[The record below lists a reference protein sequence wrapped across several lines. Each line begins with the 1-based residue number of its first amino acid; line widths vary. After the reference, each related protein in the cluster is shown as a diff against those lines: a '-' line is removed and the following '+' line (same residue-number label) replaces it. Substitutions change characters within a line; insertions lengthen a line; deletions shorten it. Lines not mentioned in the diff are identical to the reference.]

1 MFYQIHYNI
10 KNFKINKLYKLQP
23 KRVNFLPDF
32 FSPTFSVQRFKNVYF
47 LLKIGFFST
56 LNVVL
61 YLHKIHNMIGVDF
74 MPHIECVKN
83 NGKPYLR
90 LAESRY
96 VKDMDRQKKFVLKN
110 LVPLSKFDDGKP
122 DFLKRF
128 REKFKNGEIDFDGIT
143 YYSNLPTKRSFEIN
157 NEMNYIELKNIGFLF
172 LQSIYNSL
180 GITEFL
186 NRIKSN
192 SKIEYDLNGLTKL
205 LVFERILDPQSKK
218 KTFENKNKFL
228 FSIVDSNDIN
238 QIYRALDV
246 LSKNSKKIQN
256 RINTKIKNSSIG
268 RNTSLTYYDVTNYF
282 FEAMY
287 GDEDIYELDE
297 NNEIVK
303 DENGEPII
311 ARKGFR
317 KKGVSKENSKGPII
331 QMGLFIDNNGIP
343 VSHKLFP
350 GNTQDKSTF
359 KDVLENDVDEMNLG
373 KIITVADNGMN
384 TQENK
389 YLIVE
394 KGNGYIVSK
403 SVKKSWKSQRDWAL
417 EDKDYT
423 YIKNDSDEVVF
434 KYKSRINE
442 ITLIYT
448 NNDGTKSEKIIKEK
462 EIIYWSK
469 KHYEKELNQNK
480 KFIEYLESCKE
491 NPDKLKD
498 KQRKSQ
504 EYIKVLDIDKKT
516 GEVIKT
522 DKLIVFLD
530 EKLEKYK
537 ETLGYYSIVTSEINE
552 DDKEIINRHHGLSR
566 IEDSFRIIKSDL
578 EGRPIY
584 VWTEE
589 HIKAHF
595 LICFIALTIIRIIQY
610 KILKYENKST
620 LNVDGW
626 EQGITADKIKQALN
640 NFKACSDKNGTCLI
654 STPDIQIEKIIKSL
668 GIEMPNL
675 TTIDKIDKFKN
686 QLNKDIFM

>member
-1 MFYQIHYNI
+1 
-10 KNFKINKLYKLQP
+10 
-23 KRVNFLPDF
+23 
-32 FSPTFSVQRFKNVYF
+32 
-47 LLKIGFFST
+47 
-56 LNVVL
+56 
-61 YLHKIHNMIGVDF
+61 

-96 VKDMDRQKKFVLKN
+96 VKDIGRQKKFVLKN
-110 LVPLSKFDDGKP
+110 LGPLSKFDDGKP

-143 YYSNLPTKRSFEIN
+143 YYSNLPTKKVFEIN

-180 GITEFL
+180 GIYDLLRE
-186 NRIKSN
+186 IKSN
-192 SKIEYDLNGLTKL
+192 SKLEYDLNGLTKL
-205 LVFERILDPQSKK
+205 LVFGRILDPASKK
-218 KTFENKNKFL
+218 KTFENKDKFL
-228 FSIVDSNDIN
+228 FQVVDSDDIN

-256 RINTKIKNSSIG
+256 RMNTKIKNSSIG

-282 FEAMY
+282 FETMY
-287 GDEDIYELDE
+287 GDDDTYELDE
-297 NNEIVK
+297 NNEIIK
-303 DENGEPII
+303 DENNEPII
-311 ARKGFR
+311 VKKGFR
-317 KKGVSKENSKGPII
+317 KKGVSKENSKGPIV

-350 GNTQDKSTF
+350 GNTQDKTTF
-359 KDVLENDVDEMNLG
+359 KNVLENDVDEMNLG
-373 KIITVADNGMN
+373 KIIVVADNGMN

-417 EDKDYT
+417 EEKDYT
-423 YIKNDSDEVVF
+423 CIRNASNEVVF
-434 KYKSRINE
+434 KHKSRINE
-442 ITLIYT
+442 ITLTYK
-448 NNDGTKSEKIIKEK
+448 NEDGTKFKKTIKEK

-469 KHYEKELNQNK
+469 KHYEKELHQNQ

-491 NPDKLKD
+491 HPDKLKD

-504 EYIKVLDIDKKT
+504 EYIKVLDIDKET

-522 DKLIVFLD
+522 NKLIVFLD

-537 ETLGYYSIVTSEINE
+537 ETLGYYSIVTSEIE
-552 DDKEIINRHHGLSR
+552 DDDKEIINRYHGLSR

-595 LICFIALTIIRIIQY
+595 LICFIALTIVRIIQY

-654 STPDIQIEKIIKSL
+654 STPDIQIEKIVKSL
-668 GIEMPNL
+668 GIEMPDL

>member
-1 MFYQIHYNI
+1 
-10 KNFKINKLYKLQP
+10 
-23 KRVNFLPDF
+23 
-32 FSPTFSVQRFKNVYF
+32 
-47 LLKIGFFST
+47 
-56 LNVVL
+56 
-61 YLHKIHNMIGVDF
+61 

-96 VKDMDRQKKFVLKN
+96 VKDIGRQKKFVLKN
-110 LVPLSKFDDGKP
+110 LGPLSKFDDGKP

-143 YYSNLPTKRSFEIN
+143 YYSNLPTKKAFEID

-180 GITEFL
+180 GIYDLLRE
-186 NRIKSN
+186 IKSN
-192 SKIEYDLNGLTKL
+192 SRLEYDLNGLTKL
-205 LVFERILDPQSKK
+205 LIFERILDPQSKK
-218 KTFENKNKFL
+218 KTFENKDKFL
-228 FSIVDSNDIN
+228 FQVADSNDIN
-238 QIYRALDV
+238 QIYRTLDV
-246 LSKNSKKIQN
+246 LSENSKKIQN
-256 RINTKIKNSSIG
+256 RMNTKIKNSSIG

-282 FEAMY
+282 FETMY
-287 GDEDIYELDE
+287 GDDDTYELDE
-297 NNEIVK
+297 NNEIIK
-303 DENGEPII
+303 DENDEPII
-311 ARKGFR
+311 VKKGFR
-317 KKGVSKENSKGPII
+317 KKGVSKENSKGPIV

-350 GNTQDKSTF
+350 GNTQDKTTF
-359 KDVLENDVDEMNLG
+359 KNVLENDVDEMDLG
-373 KIITVADNGMN
+373 KIIVVADNGMN

-389 YLIVE
+389 YLIVD

-417 EDKDYT
+417 SEDNYT
-423 YIKNDSDEVVF
+423 YIRNASNEVVF

-442 ITLIYT
+442 ITLTYK
-448 NNDGTKSEKIIKEK
+448 NEDGTKSKKTVKEK

-469 KHYEKELNQNK
+469 KHYEKELHQNQ

-537 ETLGYYSIVTSEINE
+537 ETLGYYSIVTSEIGD
-552 DDKEIINRHHGLSR
+552 DDKEIINRYHGLSR

-595 LICFIALTIIRIIQY
+595 LICFIALTIVRIIQY

-620 LNVDGW
+620 LNVDG
-626 EQGITADKIKQALN
+626 
-640 NFKACSDKNGTCLI
+640 
-654 STPDIQIEKIIKSL
+654 
-668 GIEMPNL
+668 
-675 TTIDKIDKFKN
+675 
-686 QLNKDIFM
+686 

>member
-1 MFYQIHYNI
+1 
-10 KNFKINKLYKLQP
+10 
-23 KRVNFLPDF
+23 
-32 FSPTFSVQRFKNVYF
+32 
-47 LLKIGFFST
+47 
-56 LNVVL
+56 
-61 YLHKIHNMIGVDF
+61 

-96 VKDMDRQKKFVLKN
+96 VKDIGRQKKFVLKN
-110 LVPLSKFDDGKP
+110 LGPLSKFDDGKP

-143 YYSNLPTKRSFEIN
+143 YYSNLPTKKVFEID

-180 GITEFL
+180 GIYDLLRE
-186 NRIKSN
+186 IKSN
-192 SKIEYDLNGLTKL
+192 SRLEYDLNGLTKL
-205 LVFERILDPQSKK
+205 LVFERILDPSSKK
-218 KTFENKNKFL
+218 KTFENKDKFL
-228 FSIVDSNDIN
+228 FQVVDSNDIN
-238 QIYRALDV
+238 QIYRTLDV
-246 LSKNSKKIQN
+246 LSENSKKIQN
-256 RINTKIKNSSIG
+256 RMNTKIKNSSIG

-282 FEAMY
+282 FETMY
-287 GDEDIYELDE
+287 GDDDTYELDE
-297 NNEIVK
+297 NNEIIK
-303 DENGEPII
+303 DEKGEPII
-311 ARKGFR
+311 VKKGFR
-317 KKGVSKENSKGPII
+317 KNGVSKENSKGPIV

-350 GNTQDKSTF
+350 GNTQDKTTF
-359 KDVLENDVDEMNLG
+359 KNVLENDVDEMDLG
-373 KIITVADNGMN
+373 KIIVVADNGMN

-389 YLIVE
+389 YLIVD

-403 SVKKSWKSQRDWAL
+403 SVKKSWKSQRDWAMS
-417 EDKDYT
+417 DDDYT
-423 YIKNDSDEVVF
+423 YIRNASNEVVF

-442 ITLIYT
+442 ITLVYK
-448 NNDGTKSEKIIKEK
+448 NDDGTKSKKIIKEK

-469 KHYEKELNQNK
+469 KHYEKELHQNK
-480 KFIEYLESCKE
+480 KFIEYLETCKE
-491 NPDKLKD
+491 SPDKLKD
-498 KQRKSQ
+498 RQRKSQ

-537 ETLGYYSIVTSEINE
+537 ETLGYYSIVTSEIE
-552 DDKEIINRHHGLSR
+552 DDDKEIINRYHGLSR

-595 LICFIALTIIRIIQY
+595 LICFIALTIVRIIQY

-626 EQGITADKIKQALN
+626 EQGITVEKIKQALN

-668 GIEMPNL
+668 GMEMPDL

>member
-1 MFYQIHYNI
+1 
-10 KNFKINKLYKLQP
+10 
-23 KRVNFLPDF
+23 
-32 FSPTFSVQRFKNVYF
+32 
-47 LLKIGFFST
+47 
-56 LNVVL
+56 
-61 YLHKIHNMIGVDF
+61 

-96 VKDMDRQKKFVLKN
+96 VKDIGRQKKFVLKN
-110 LVPLSKFDDGKP
+110 LGPLSKFDDGKP

-143 YYSNLPTKRSFEIN
+143 YYSNLPTKKVFEIN

-180 GITEFL
+180 GIYDLLRE
-186 NRIKSN
+186 IKSN
-192 SKIEYDLNGLTKL
+192 SKLEYDLNGLTKL
-205 LVFERILDPQSKK
+205 LVFGRILDPASKK
-218 KTFENKNKFL
+218 KTFENKDKFL
-228 FSIVDSNDIN
+228 FQVVDSDDIN

-256 RINTKIKNSSIG
+256 RMNTKIKNSSIG

-282 FEAMY
+282 FETMY
-287 GDEDIYELDE
+287 GDDDTYELDE
-297 NNEIVK
+297 NNEIIK
-303 DENGEPII
+303 DENNEPII
-311 ARKGFR
+311 VKKGFR
-317 KKGVSKENSKGPII
+317 KKGVSKENSKGPIV

-350 GNTQDKSTF
+350 GNTQDKTTF
-359 KDVLENDVDEMNLG
+359 KNVLENDVDEMNLG
-373 KIITVADNGMN
+373 KIIVVADNGMN

-417 EDKDYT
+417 EEKDYT
-423 YIKNDSDEVVF
+423 CIRNASNEVVF
-434 KYKSRINE
+434 KHKSRINE
-442 ITLIYT
+442 ITLTYQ
-448 NNDGTKSEKIIKEK
+448 NEDGTKFKKTIKEK

-469 KHYEKELNQNK
+469 KHYEKELHQNQ

-491 NPDKLKD
+491 HPDKLKD

-522 DKLIVFLD
+522 NKLIVFLD

-537 ETLGYYSIVTSEINE
+537 ETLGYYSIVTSEIE
-552 DDKEIINRHHGLSR
+552 DDDKEIINRYHGLSR

-595 LICFIALTIIRIIQY
+595 LICFIALTIVRIIQY
-610 KILKYENKST
+610 KILKHENKST

-654 STPDIQIEKIIKSL
+654 STPDIQIEKIVKSL
-668 GIEMPNL
+668 GIEMPDL

-686 QLNKDIFM
+686 QLNKDLFM

>member
-1 MFYQIHYNI
+1 
-10 KNFKINKLYKLQP
+10 
-23 KRVNFLPDF
+23 
-32 FSPTFSVQRFKNVYF
+32 
-47 LLKIGFFST
+47 
-56 LNVVL
+56 
-61 YLHKIHNMIGVDF
+61 

-96 VKDMDRQKKFVLKN
+96 VKDIGRQKKFVLKN
-110 LVPLSKFDDGKP
+110 LGPLSKFDDGKP
-122 DFLKRF
+122 DFLKRL

-143 YYSNLPTKRSFEIN
+143 YYSNLPTKRTFEID

-172 LQSIYNSL
+172 LQSVYNSL

-186 NRIKSN
+186 NRLKSD

-205 LVFERILDPQSKK
+205 MVFERILDPQSKK
-218 KTFENKNKFL
+218 KTFENKDKFL
-228 FSIVDSNDIN
+228 FQVVDSDDIN

-256 RINTKIKNSSIG
+256 RMNTKIKNSSIG

-282 FEAMY
+282 FETMY
-287 GDEDIYELDE
+287 GDDDTYELDE
-297 NNEIVK
+297 NNEIIK
-303 DENGEPII
+303 DENNEPII
-311 ARKGFR
+311 VKKGFR
-317 KKGVSKENSKGPII
+317 KKGVSKENSKGPIV

-350 GNTQDKSTF
+350 GNTQDKTTF
-359 KDVLENDVDEMNLG
+359 KNVLETDVDEMNLG
-373 KIITVADNGMN
+373 KIVVVADNGMN

-417 EDKDYT
+417 EEKDYT
-423 YIKNDSDEVVF
+423 CIRNASNQVVF

-442 ITLIYT
+442 ITLTYK
-448 NNDGTKSEKIIKEK
+448 NEDGTKSKKIIKEK

-469 KHYEKELNQNK
+469 KHYEKELHQNQ

-537 ETLGYYSIVTSEINE
+537 ETLGYYSIVTSEIE
-552 DDKEIINRHHGLSR
+552 DDDKEIINRYHGLSR

-595 LICFIALTIIRIIQY
+595 LICFIALTIVRIIQY

-654 STPDIQIEKIIKSL
+654 STPDIQIEKIVKSL
-668 GIEMPNL
+668 GIEMPDL
-675 TTIDKIDKFKN
+675 TTIDRIDKFKN
-686 QLNKDIFM
+686 LLNKDIFM

>member
-1 MFYQIHYNI
+1 
-10 KNFKINKLYKLQP
+10 
-23 KRVNFLPDF
+23 
-32 FSPTFSVQRFKNVYF
+32 
-47 LLKIGFFST
+47 
-56 LNVVL
+56 
-61 YLHKIHNMIGVDF
+61 

-96 VKDMDRQKKFVLKN
+96 VKDIGRQKKFVIKN
-110 LVPLSKFDDGKP
+110 LGPLSKFDDGKP

-143 YYSNLPTKRSFEIN
+143 YYSNVPTKKTFEID
-157 NEMNYIELKNIGFLF
+157 NEKNYIELKNIGFLF

-186 NRIKSN
+186 NRIKSD

-218 KTFENKNKFL
+218 KTFENRNKYL
-228 FSIVDSNDIN
+228 FDVVNSDDIN
-238 QIYRALDV
+238 QIYRTLDV
-246 LSKNSKKIQN
+246 LAENSKRIQN
-256 RINTKIKNSSIG
+256 RMNTKIKNSSIG
-268 RNTSLTYYDVTNYF
+268 RNTNLTYYDVTNYF
-282 FEAMY
+282 FETMY
-287 GDEDIYELDE
+287 GDDDVYELDE

-303 DENGEPII
+303 DEKGNPVIVK
-311 ARKGFR
+311 KGFR
-317 KKGVSKENSKGPII
+317 KKGVSKENSKGPIV

-350 GNTQDKSTF
+350 GNTQDKTTF
-359 KDVLENDVDEMNLG
+359 KNVLENDVDEMCLG
-373 KIITVADNGMN
+373 RIITVADNGMN

-389 YLIVE
+389 YIITE

-403 SVKKSWKSQRDWAL
+403 SVKKSWSKISDWAL
-417 EDKDYT
+417 NNNDYIET
-423 YIKNDSDEVVF
+423 KNSFGEVVF
-434 KYKSRINE
+434 EYKSRINE
-442 ITLIYT
+442 ITLTYK
-448 NNDGTKSEKIIKEK
+448 NEDGTKSKKTVKEK
-462 EIIYWSK
+462 EIIYWSE

-491 NPDKLKD
+491 HPDKLKD

-504 EYIKVLDIDKKT
+504 EFIKTVDVDKET
-516 GEVIKT
+516 GEIIHPEKV
-522 DKLIVFLD
+522 IVFLD
-530 EKLEKYK
+530 KKLEKYK
-537 ETLGYYSIVTSEINE
+537 ETMGFYSIVTSEIND
-552 DDKEIINRHHGLSR
+552 DDKEVINRYHGLSR

-610 KILKYENKST
+610 KVLKYENKST

-626 EQGITADKIKQALN
+626 EQGITAEKIKQALN

-654 STPDIQIEKIIKSL
+654 STPDMQIERIIKSL
-668 GIEMPNL
+668 EIEMPNL

-686 QLNKDIFM
+686 ILNKDIFM

>member
-1 MFYQIHYNI
+1 
-10 KNFKINKLYKLQP
+10 
-23 KRVNFLPDF
+23 
-32 FSPTFSVQRFKNVYF
+32 
-47 LLKIGFFST
+47 
-56 LNVVL
+56 
-61 YLHKIHNMIGVDF
+61 

-90 LAESRY
+90 IAESRY
-96 VKDMDRQKKFVLKN
+96 VKDIGRQKKFVLKN
-110 LVPLSKFDDGKP
+110 LGPLSKFDDGKP

-143 YYSNLPTKRSFEIN
+143 YYSNLPTKRVFEID

-180 GITEFL
+180 GIYDLLRE
-186 NRIKSN
+186 IKSN
-192 SKIEYDLNGLTKL
+192 SKLEYDLNGLTKL
-205 LVFERILDPQSKK
+205 LVFGRILDPASKR
-218 KTFENKNKFL
+218 KTFENRDKFL
-228 FSIVDSNDIN
+228 FQVVDSNDIN

-246 LSKNSKKIQN
+246 LSENSKKIQN
-256 RINTKIKNSSIG
+256 RMNTKIKNSSIG

-282 FEAMY
+282 FETMY

-297 NNEIVK
+297 NNEIIK
-303 DENGEPII
+303 DENNEPII
-311 ARKGFR
+311 VKKGFR
-317 KKGVSKENSKGPII
+317 KKGVSKENSKGPIV

-350 GNTQDKSTF
+350 GNTQDKTTF
-359 KDVLENDVDEMNLG
+359 KNVLENDVDEMDLG
-373 KIITVADNGMN
+373 KIVVVADNGMN

-389 YLIVE
+389 YLIVD

-403 SVKKSWKSQRDWAL
+403 SVKRSWKSQRDWAL
-417 EDKDYT
+417 EEKDYT
-423 YIKNDSDEVVF
+423 YIRNAFNQVVF

-442 ITLIYT
+442 ITLTYK
-448 NNDGTKSEKIIKEK
+448 NEDGTKSKKIIKEK

-469 KHYEKELNQNK
+469 KHYEKELHQNQ

-498 KQRKSQ
+498 RQRKSQ
-504 EYIKVLDIDKKT
+504 EYIKVLDIDKDT

-522 DKLIVFLD
+522 DKIVIFLD
-530 EKLEKYK
+530 QKLEKYK
-537 ETLGYYSIVTSEINE
+537 ETLGYYSIVTSEIE
-552 DDKEIINRHHGLSR
+552 DNDKEIINRYHGLSR

-610 KILKYENKST
+610 QLLKYENKST

-640 NFKACSDKNGTCLI
+640 NFRACSDKNGTCLI

-668 GIEMPNL
+668 GIEMPDL

-686 QLNKDIFM
+686 QLNKGLFM

>member
-1 MFYQIHYNI
+1 
-10 KNFKINKLYKLQP
+10 
-23 KRVNFLPDF
+23 
-32 FSPTFSVQRFKNVYF
+32 
-47 LLKIGFFST
+47 
-56 LNVVL
+56 
-61 YLHKIHNMIGVDF
+61 

-96 VKDMDRQKKFVLKN
+96 VKDIGRQKKFVLKN
-110 LVPLSKFDDGKP
+110 LGPLSKFDDGKP
-122 DFLKRF
+122 DFLKRL

-143 YYSNLPTKRSFEIN
+143 YYSNLPTKRTFEID

-172 LQSIYNSL
+172 LQSVYNSL

-186 NRIKSN
+186 NRLKSN

-205 LVFERILDPQSKK
+205 MVFERILDPQSKK
-218 KTFENKNKFL
+218 KTFENKDKFL
-228 FSIVDSNDIN
+228 FQVVDSDDIN

-256 RINTKIKNSSIG
+256 RMNTKIKNSSIG

-282 FEAMY
+282 FETMY
-287 GDEDIYELDE
+287 GDDDTYELDE
-297 NNEIVK
+297 NNEIIK
-303 DENGEPII
+303 DENNEPII
-311 ARKGFR
+311 VKKGFR
-317 KKGVSKENSKGPII
+317 KKGVSKENSKGPIV

-350 GNTQDKSTF
+350 GNTQDKTTF
-359 KDVLENDVDEMNLG
+359 KNVLETDVDEMNLG
-373 KIITVADNGMN
+373 KIVVVADNGMN

-417 EDKDYT
+417 EEKDYT
-423 YIKNDSDEVVF
+423 CIRNASNQVVF

-442 ITLIYT
+442 ITLTYK
-448 NNDGTKSEKIIKEK
+448 NEDGTKSKKIIKEK

-469 KHYEKELNQNK
+469 KHYEEELHQNQ

-537 ETLGYYSIVTSEINE
+537 ETLGYYSIVTSEIE
-552 DDKEIINRHHGLSR
+552 DDDKEIINRYHGLSR

-654 STPDIQIEKIIKSL
+654 STPDIQIEKIVKSL
-668 GIEMPNL
+668 GIEMPDL
-675 TTIDKIDKFKN
+675 TTIDRIDKFKN
-686 QLNKDIFM
+686 LLNKDIFM

>member
-1 MFYQIHYNI
+1 
-10 KNFKINKLYKLQP
+10 
-23 KRVNFLPDF
+23 
-32 FSPTFSVQRFKNVYF
+32 
-47 LLKIGFFST
+47 
-56 LNVVL
+56 
-61 YLHKIHNMIGVDF
+61 

-96 VKDMDRQKKFVLKN
+96 VKDIGRQKKFVIKN
-110 LVPLSKFDDGKP
+110 LGPLSKFDDGKP
-122 DFLKRF
+122 DFLKRL

-143 YYSNLPTKRSFEIN
+143 YYSNLPTKRTFEID

-180 GITEFL
+180 GIYDLLRE
-186 NRIKSN
+186 IKSN
-192 SKIEYDLNGLTKL
+192 SKLEYDLNGLTKL
-205 LVFERILDPQSKK
+205 LIFERILDPQSKK
-218 KTFENKNKFL
+218 KTFENKDKFL
-228 FSIVDSNDIN
+228 FSVVDSNDIN
-238 QIYRALDV
+238 QIYRTLDV
-246 LSKNSKKIQN
+246 LSENSKKIQN
-256 RINTKIKNSSIG
+256 RMNTKIKNSSIG

-282 FEAMY
+282 FETMY
-287 GDEDIYELDE
+287 GDDDTYEL
-297 NNEIVK
+297 

-311 ARKGFR
+311 VKKGFR
-317 KKGVSKENSKGPII
+317 KKGVSKENSKGSIV

-350 GNTQDKSTF
+350 GNTQDKTTF
-359 KDVLENDVDEMNLG
+359 KNVLENDVDEMDLG
-373 KIITVADNGMN
+373 KIVVVADNGMN

-389 YLIVE
+389 YLIVD

-403 SVKKSWKSQRDWAL
+403 SVKKSWKSQREWAL
-417 EDKDYT
+417 SDDNYT
-423 YIKNDSDEVVF
+423 YIRNASNEVVF

-442 ITLIYT
+442 ITLTYK
-448 NNDGTKSEKIIKEK
+448 NEDGTKSKKTVKEK

-469 KHYEKELNQNK
+469 KHYEKELHQNQ

-522 DKLIVFLD
+522 DKLIIFLD

-537 ETLGYYSIVTSEINE
+537 ETMGYYSIVTSEIE
-552 DDKEIINRHHGLSR
+552 DDDKEIINRYHGLSR

-595 LICFIALTIIRIIQY
+595 LICFIALTIVRIIQY
-610 KILKYENKST
+610 KMLKHENKST

-668 GIEMPNL
+668 GLEMPDL

-686 QLNKDIFM
+686 QLNKGLFM